1 MANLDALSEPI
12 TGSSEAPDDIAS
24 LDALAT
30 YSQQFDSGQTSLFVF
45 DATMRSN
52 DNGTDQIRDIPVLD
66 EIDRVEALV
75 SQVEYTNTTSIVL
88 FLKSIPVTIELAD
101 GVTLY
106 EGSLW
111 DLLHE
116 PCWESNDPLE
126 CHLWLAL
133 DATGPD
139 GREGLRRDMV
149 SVVFDTLSPEVRSM
163 LLNEAGTKAL
173 VYVDQP
179 YMNLNYAETLRDEI
193 DVILS
198 EETLLQDTRSSRL
211 TGGLPVSLDINEG
224 IHDTQ

>member
-1 MANLDALSEPI
+1 M
-12 TGSSEAPDDIAS
+12 
-24 LDALAT
+24 
-30 YSQQFDSGQTSLFVF
+30 
-45 DATMRSN
+45 
-52 DNGTDQIRDIPVLD
+52 
-66 EIDRVEALV
+66 
-75 SQVEYTNTTSIVL
+75 L

-198 EETLLQDTRSSRL
+198 EETLCKTPAR
-211 TGGLPVSLDINEG
+211 PA
-224 IHDTQ
+224 